1 VIQTKKLCFQVG
13 SFALRDISLD
23 INRGQYFVLLG
34 PPGSG
39 KSILLECLCGLKR
52 AVSGRICIDGRDVT
66 RREPRVRNV
75 GYVPQDYALFPHCS
89 VEENIAFGL
98 RTHRNSHTQVQ
109 ERVTDMVEMLG
120 IGHLLNRKTPGLS
133 GGERQRVALARAL
146 VLQPQ
151 VLLLDEP
158 VSALDEATRQEVC
171 TQLFTIQRELGLT
184 VIHVSHNQE
193 EAFSVADQAGI
204 LNQGRLIQTGAMDE
218 LSSQPQS
225 EFVARFMRCENILH
239 GTALA
244 SGSENDY
251 TMLQCQSTQVRVPGQ
266 HQGKV
271 TFMVRPEYIIPI
283 RPDDRT
289 LPGHNVVRVSVSR
302 IRQAGQYMHVR
313 LSGELAL
320 TAYVTRSA
328 YMQMGLKEQDS
339 VAVYMEPKDIYVLP
353 D

>member
-1 VIQTKKLCFQVG
+1 MIKTDKLCFQVG
-13 SFALRDISLD
+13 SFALRDVNLD
-23 INRGQYFVLLG
+23 IDAGQYFVLLG

-52 AVSGRICIDGRDVT
+52 AASGRICIDGHDMT
-66 RREPRVRNV
+66 RREPRVRKV
-75 GYVPQDYALFPHCS
+75 GYVPQDYALFPHCT

-98 RTHRNSHTQVQ
+98 RAHRYSHTQVRQ
-109 ERVTDMVEMLG
+109 HVTDMAEMLG
-120 IGHLLNRKTPGLS
+120 IGHLLNRSTPGLS

-146 VLQPQ
+146 VLQPR

-204 LNQGRLIQTGAMDE
+204 LNQGRLIQTGTMHE
-218 LSSQPQS
+218 LSSQPRN

-244 SGSENDY
+244 SEAGNGY
-251 TMLQCQSTQVRVPGQ
+251 TVVQCQSTQISVPGQ
-266 HQGKV
+266 HQGDV
-271 TFMVRPEYIIPI
+271 TFMVRPEHIFSV
-283 RPDDRT
+283 RPDDPAPPR
-289 LPGHNVVRVSVSR
+289 HNLIRVSVMR
-302 IRQAGQYMHVR
+302 IRQAGQHMQMK

-320 TAYVTRSA
+320 TAFVTRPEFR
-328 YMQMGLKEQDS
+328 QMGLKEQDNL
-339 VAVYMEPKDIYVLP
+339 VVHIEPNDVYVLP